1 MVTGS
6 RVAMSVASG
15 ADEDPGKWQCRPGA
29 VGAVGAGVGSVKAL
43 QR

>member
-15 ADEDPGKWQCRPGA
+15 AEEDPGKWQCRPGA
-29 VGAVGAGVGSVKAL
+29 VGAGVGSVKAL